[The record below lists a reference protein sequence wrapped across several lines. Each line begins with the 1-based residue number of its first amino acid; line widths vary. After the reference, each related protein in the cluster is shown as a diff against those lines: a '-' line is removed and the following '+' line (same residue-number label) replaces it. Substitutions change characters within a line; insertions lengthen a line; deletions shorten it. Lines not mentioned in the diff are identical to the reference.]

1 MRSANNVLIEHGY
14 RPGAIGRITE
24 MHGSF
29 YARHAGFGQFFESKV
44 AAGLAEFAARL
55 AHPGNGLW
63 VALQAQRIVGSVA
76 IDGEDLGNN
85 RAHLRWF
92 IVDEGI
98 RGSGT
103 GRKLLREA
111 LYFCDRA
118 GYTET
123 HLWTFDSLH
132 AARRLYEESDFELAE
147 EGRGKQWGEA
157 VTEQLFVR
165 HRQRT
170 AICRV

>member
-1 MRSANNVLIEHGY
+1 MRCANDVVIEHGY

-24 MHGSF
+24 MHASF
-29 YARHAGFGQFFESKV
+29 YARHAGFGQFFESQV
-44 AAGLAEFAARL
+44 AAGLAEFAGRL
-55 AHPGNGLW
+55 VHPGNGLW

-85 RAHLRWF
+85 KAHLRWF
-92 IVDEGI
+92 IVDEGV
-98 RGSGT
+98 RGGGT
-103 GRKLLREA
+103 GRTLLHEA
-111 LYFCDRA
+111 LHFCDRA

-132 AARRLYEESDFELAE
+132 AARRLYEGSGFTLAGESQ
-147 EGRGKQWGEA
+147 GTQWGEA

-165 HRQRT
+165 RRDGQ
-170 AICRV
+170 